1 MFNFD
6 KKTRA
11 GKFTCPFFWRGVC
24 MEYICYCDKVTE
36 EDIVRAIGQGARTIR
51 DIQRMTGAMT
61 HCDCA
66 NKNPKGT

>member
-1 MFNFD
+1 
-6 KKTRA
+6 
-11 GKFTCPFFWRGVC
+11 

-66 NKNPKGT
+66 NQNTKGTSCTQDILRELRKHLPKPAK

>member
-1 MFNFD
+1 
-6 KKTRA
+6 
-11 GKFTCPFFWRGVC
+11 

-61 HCDCA
+61 NCDCA

>member
-1 MFNFD
+1 
-6 KKTRA
+6 
-11 GKFTCPFFWRGVC
+11 

-36 EDIVRAIGQGARTIR
+36 DDIVRAIGQGARTIR

>member
-1 MFNFD
+1 MKRTEIARIFAD
-6 KKTRA
+6 MDQYGGQDVT
-11 GKFTCPFFWRGVC
+11 VC
-24 MEYICYCDKVTE
+24 
-36 EDIVRAIGQGARTIR
+36 GWARTIR

>member
-1 MFNFD
+1 
-6 KKTRA
+6 
-11 GKFTCPFFWRGVC
+11 

-66 NKNPKGT
+66 NKNPKGTGCTPDILRVLRKHLPKPAK